1 MSSLSS
7 ALRFELAAAA
17 AAAAK
22 NNWLARKLSGYPT
35 SFVYLLLLLL
45 LLLSWP
51 LLASN
56 GASQR
61 GACYADPEG
70 TLFSAVATKCARKR
84 AKCAPKSTQFCSN
97 LTTLA
102 DRIGSVRF
110 GSDRIGSA
118 GISETA
124 QRLPYQICERSLGG
138 ACSMPLRLGQQ
149 QTVRPTDR
157 LTD

>member
-7 ALRFELAAAA
+7 ALRFELAAA

-45 LLLSWP
+45 LLLSWL

-118 GISETA
+118 
-124 QRLPYQICERSLGG
+124 
-138 ACSMPLRLGQQ
+138 RLGSRRRRSGCRIKYASALWAELARCLCAWASNKLSD
-149 QTVRPTDR
+149 RPTD
-157 LTD
+157 